1 MALTDAN
8 DLARRRPLIRMPARL
23 KAWLDSEHGAVHRF
37 AGTAFLIRVA
47 SAAVVFLSQI
57 LLARWMGS
65 FEFGAYVY
73 VWTWVLLLG
82 DVVHLGVPLTAQ
94 RFIPEYTQR
103 QSFDDLRGYLIG
115 SRWLTFA
122 AATGAALLGALAVH
136 SVEASL
142 DKNVVLPLYL
152 ACVSLPFYALS
163 FMLDGIARAY
173 NWIAIGLMPHSLWR
187 PIVMLA
193 LMAGVYAAG
202 YPINA
207 TTAMLAIVA
216 AIWATTL
223 LQLVLIGR
231 RLRET
236 VEAGPKRYEVRAWL
250 TISLPILAVWGF
262 YTLLTTTDVL
272 VLQQFRPADEVAH
285 YFAAAKTLT
294 LVTFVYFAVSASAAH
309 RFAAYHV
316 AGDREGLAA
325 FVASAVRWIFWPSLA
340 ATLLILAFGK
350 PMLWLFGPDFADAYP
365 VMFILAVG
373 LLARAAIGPA
383 ERLITMVG
391 QQRICALAYAA
402 AFAVNLAG
410 CVALAGPLGG
420 IGVAIATSTAFVV
433 ESVLLYLI
441 AKRRL
446 DLHLFVWRLRR
457 V

>member
-1 MALTDAN
+1 
-8 DLARRRPLIRMPARL
+8 
-23 KAWLDSEHGAVHRF
+23 
-37 AGTAFLIRVA
+37 
-47 SAAVVFLSQI
+47 
-57 LLARWMGS
+57 
-65 FEFGAYVY
+65 
-73 VWTWVLLLG
+73 
-82 DVVHLGVPLTAQ
+82 
-94 RFIPEYTQR
+94 
-103 QSFDDLRGYLIG
+103 
-115 SRWLTFA
+115 
-122 AATGAALLGALAVH
+122 
-136 SVEASL
+136 
-142 DKNVVLPLYL
+142 
-152 ACVSLPFYALS
+152 
-163 FMLDGIARAY
+163 
-173 NWIAIGLMPHSLWR
+173 
-187 PIVMLA
+187 LA
-193 LMAGVYAAG
+193 LMAGVYAVD
-202 YPINA
+202 YPMNA

-231 RLRET
+231 RLNKT

-250 TISLPILAVWGF
+250 TVSLPILMVWGF

-285 YFAAAKTLT
+285 YFAASKTLT

-325 FVASAVRWIFWPSLA
+325 FVASSVRWIFWPSLA
-340 ATLLILAFGK
+340 AMLLILTFGK
-350 PMLWLFGPDFADAYP
+350 PMLWLFGPGFTDAYP

-402 AFAVNLAG
+402 AFVVNLAG
-410 CVALAGPLGG
+410 CLALAGRLGG
-420 IGVAIATSTAFVV
+420 IGVAIATSAAFLV

-441 AKRRL
+441 ARHRL
-446 DLHLFVWRLRR
+446 GLHLFVWRPRR